1 MFGAPF
7 AAVRFCNLATNR
19 RTFKMR
25 SGAYAHS
32 RKLHWLSSGLTDW
45 TETTEVDNRRIG
57 DDDIVYVDL
66 GPVFEAWEADYGRT
80 FVVGADPVKHA
91 LNRDLGVAFAQ
102 GKEFFRSN
110 RDLTAGALYDFI
122 AGRAQ
127 QLGWTF
133 GAPTAGHLVG
143 HFPHERDTANATRF
157 SIRRGNTQSLREPD
171 DQGRIRHWILEVHF
185 VDKERQIGGFLEE
198 LLTIDGPSVS

>member
-1 MFGAPF
+1 
-7 AAVRFCNLATNR
+7 
-19 RTFKMR
+19 MR

-102 GKEFFRSN
+102 VANQCRELLARSRHRHRRRHADVEKEVR
-110 RDLTAGALYDFI
+110 
-122 AGRAQ
+122 
-127 QLGWTF
+127 
-133 GAPTAGHLVG
+133 LVG
-143 HFPHERDTANATRF
+143 CAADSPWRPGADRA
-157 SIRRGNTQSLREPD
+157 D
-171 DQGRIRHWILEVHF
+171 
-185 VDKERQIGGFLEE
+185 VDHA
-198 LLTIDGPSVS
+198 IDAAVG